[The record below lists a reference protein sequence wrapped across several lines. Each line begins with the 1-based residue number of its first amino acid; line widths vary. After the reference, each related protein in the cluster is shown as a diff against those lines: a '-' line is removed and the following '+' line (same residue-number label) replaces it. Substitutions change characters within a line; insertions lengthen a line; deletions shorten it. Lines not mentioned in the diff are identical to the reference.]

1 MVSSY
6 EANHL
11 DAYSEIRLVIGDGEC
26 FYRSFIFSYL
36 EQVIDRQDTDEEHR
50 LLDVVERMSV
60 QHANLG
66 WNSEFSRT
74 SRAFKELIE
83 KVMRWKGTESTSS
96 CRKEELLQ
104 FFSTYDETQDS
115 ERNTL
120 ELTFPSVHRNS
131 CF

>member
-74 SRAFKELIE
+74 SREMHNCLTVVA
-83 KVMRWKGTESTSS
+83 
-96 CRKEELLQ
+96 CRHS
-104 FFSTYDETQDS
+104 FTQCWHKLKF
-115 ERNTL
+115 EAYYEVNNPILTTTLREIYVQRN
-120 ELTFPSVHRNS
+120 NS
-131 CF
+131 NIIGK